1 MGHKDGFL
9 HEISKNKVM
18 YIMLVPAITFFILNC
33 YVPMS
38 GIYMAFTKFTFDG
51 GIFGSPFTGLENFK
65 FLFQSGTL
73 MNITKNTI
81 LYNIVFIFLGNFLQI
96 FTAILLSQIPGK
108 IFKKTTQSIMF
119 LPYFISYVILG
130 AFVYNILSYE
140 TGFMNT
146 TLKTFGM
153 QPVDAYNSPK
163 IFVVV
168 LIVLYMWKWLGYGTV
183 IYLAAIMGISD
194 EYYEAAEVDGAN
206 IFQQIRYITIPL
218 LKPTFVILLLLSLG
232 SIMKGQ
238 FDLFYNVVGS
248 NGVLYSS
255 TDIIDTYVYRAL
267 QVTFDVGLGTA
278 AGVYQSVFGLIII
291 LVFNS
296 IIKRL
301 EPDYGLF

>member
-1 MGHKDGFL
+1 MGHKNGFL

-18 YIMLVPAITFFILNC
+18 YIMLVPAVMFFILNC

-73 MNITKNTI
+73 FNITKNTI

-108 IFKKTTQSIMF
+108 IFKKTSQSIMF

-130 AFVYNILSYE
+130 AFVYNILNYE

-146 TLKTFGM
+146 TLKSFGM

-163 IFVVV
+163 FFVVV

-183 IYLAAIMGISD
+183 IYLASIMGISD

-206 IFQQIRYITIPL
+206 IFHQIRYITIPL
-218 LKPTFVILLLLSLG
+218 LKPTFVIMLLLSLG
-232 SIMKGQ
+232 SIMRGQ

-255 TDIIDTYVYRAL
+255 TDIIDTYVFRAL

-296 IIKRL
+296 IIKKL
-301 EPDYGLF
+301 EPDYALF